1 VKEMLTHLK
10 IWIENLVVIVLL
22 TSFVELLLPRS
33 QLEKYTR
40 VVLGLFVVI
49 AILNPVL
56 NLFQSNYNFQH
67 ITELLTVEE
76 ERTEMPEI
84 RQQGEELKQSN
95 QREVRKNYKK
105 QIAKQIMAIL
115 SFDDEVTPAR
125 VDVNLRSD
133 NQIKNIVVN
142 LKKKDDLVN
151 NSKKIQQIEVAK
163 VRVDGKKDN
172 DKVDKYND
180 NTKLMFNRKIKERL
194 ANFYGL
200 SINQIF
206 VQAE

>member
-1 VKEMLTHLK
+1 
-10 IWIENLVVIVLL
+10 
-22 TSFVELLLPRS
+22 
-33 QLEKYTR
+33 
-40 VVLGLFVVI
+40 
-49 AILNPVL
+49 
-56 NLFQSNYNFQH
+56 
-67 ITELLTVEE
+67 LTVEE

-84 RQQGEELKQSN
+84 RQQGEELKRSN
-95 QREVRKNYKK
+95 QSEVRKNYKK